1 MVNFRKI
8 SKEKYI
14 LAGIISLLVFTL
26 GLTLGIILEDYRYTL
41 VQEINQEQDVNYLS
55 LQLQY
60 VYLSAFSSHNNCPI
74 LYATLKKTIKDL
86 SESLEEV
93 ISFQEEDKISSKREL
108 LVQRRYVIDNLRY
121 WILAQESKQRCN
133 LDIVPIIYFY
143 SRECAS
149 CPDQGSILTFFKNV
163 FGEKVL
169 IFPINVDLVEEEPM
183 VEIVTSQ
190 FNITE
195 LPTLVINNK
204 KYKGIIPKDQLQ
216 DLICASLRE
225 APPCSE

>member
-74 LYATLKKTIKDL
+74 LSATLKKTIKDL

-169 IFPINVDLVEEEPM
+169 I
-183 VEIVTSQ
+183 
-190 FNITE
+190 
-195 LPTLVINNK
+195 
-204 KYKGIIPKDQLQ
+204 
-216 DLICASLRE
+216 
-225 APPCSE
+225 